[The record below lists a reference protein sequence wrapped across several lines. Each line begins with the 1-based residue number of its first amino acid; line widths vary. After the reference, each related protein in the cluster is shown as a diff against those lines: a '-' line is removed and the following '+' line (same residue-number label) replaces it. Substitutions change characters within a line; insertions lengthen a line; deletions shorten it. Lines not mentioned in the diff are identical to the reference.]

1 MSRRNRSHG
10 ARRAIAGFSLLLAA
24 LITVGG
30 CTGSTTA
37 TPTWTPGVIAAAS
50 ATPNLS
56 PSASLAGASP
66 SAVPTP
72 TATAAPT
79 QAAFDPSRVNLGL
92 QPVISGLDQ
101 PLFATGSG
109 DGSGR
114 FFVVEQPG
122 LIRVVDPNGTL
133 ASSPFLDL
141 RSKVSCCGERGLL
154 GLAFSPHYAQDGRF
168 FVDYTD
174 TAGDT
179 VVAGFTR
186 HDADHA
192 DPASERVVLHIQQPY
207 ANHNGGMVAFGPDGD
222 LYVGMGDGGS
232 GGDPQNNG
240 QNLGSL
246 LGKLLRVDVSGDP
259 YAVPSSNPFVG
270 RSGARPEVFDYGLR
284 NPWRYSF
291 DRQTGDL
298 FIGDVGQDRFEEIDA
313 VRAGTAGGLDFG
325 WRIMEGD
332 SCYNPTACTHKGLT
346 LPVYTYSHSFGC
358 AVVGGYVYRGTT
370 YPALKGAYL
379 FSDDCSGRI
388 WAMDAAAALRGP
400 TSAKVLLESGLT
412 VSSFGQDDAGELYV
426 TDLSGGKVYHLTANA
441 H

>member
-1 MSRRNRSHG
+1 MSRPVRSHET
-10 ARRAIAGFSLLLAA
+10 RRAIAGFSLLLAA
-24 LITVGG
+24 SLVAGA
-30 CTGSTTA
+30 CTGTTTA
-37 TPTWTPGVIAAAS
+37 TPTWTLGVTSVAS
-50 ATPNLS
+50 ATP
-56 PSASLAGASP
+56 SASPAPSSASP
-66 SAVPTP
+66 SVTPTAAPSP
-72 TATAAPT
+72 TATAA
-79 QAAFDPSRVNLGL
+79 AFDPSKVHLGL
-92 QPVISGLDQ
+92 QLVLSGLDQ
-101 PLFATGSG
+101 PVFATGAG

-114 FFVVEQPG
+114 LFIVEQPG
-122 LIRVVDPNGTL
+122 LILVVGPDGKL

-154 GLAFSPHYAQDGRF
+154 GLAFSPSYATDGRF

-174 TAGDT
+174 TAGNT
-179 VVAGFTR
+179 VVARFTR
-186 HDADHA
+186 RDATHG
-192 DPASERVVLHIQQPY
+192 DPASERVLLHVAQPY

-240 QNLGSL
+240 QRLDTL
-246 LGKLLRVDVSGDP
+246 LGKLLRIDVSGAA
-259 YAVPSSNPFVG
+259 YSVPATNPFVH
-270 RSGARPEVFDYGLR
+270 RSGARPEIFEYGLR

-298 FIGDVGQDRFEEIDA
+298 FIGDVGQNLYEEVDA
-313 VRAGTAGGLDFG
+313 VRAGSPGGLDFG
-325 WRIMEGD
+325 WRVMEGD
-332 SCYNPTACTHKGLT
+332 TCYNATTCTRHGLT
-346 LPVYTYSHSFGC
+346 LPVYTYNHSFGC

-388 WAMDAAAALRGP
+388 WGVDATTALRGP

-412 VSSFGQDDAGELYV
+412 VSSFGQDDAGELYIC
-426 TDLSGGKVYHLTANA
+426 DLSGKLYHVTAEA